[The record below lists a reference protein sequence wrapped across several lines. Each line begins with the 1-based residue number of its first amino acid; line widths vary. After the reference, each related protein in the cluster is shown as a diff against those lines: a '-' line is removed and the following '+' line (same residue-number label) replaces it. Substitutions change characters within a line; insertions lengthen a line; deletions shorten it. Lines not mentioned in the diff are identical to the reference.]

1 MRRSAPTPSKARLM
15 CSANSEHCS
24 TRLVIAGL
32 KGIVEMKETRRSI
45 PAGMLCS
52 MFLFC
57 AVAAGQGPILTSS
70 IFESS
75 VTSAEVYASGVF
87 WVQQAKLT
95 ASDGQPSDLFGFSS
109 ATNGEIAVVG
119 MEYGNRSE
127 AYLFVR
133 STNGWG
139 NMTETARLT
148 PSDGQVGQF
157 GYSVAISGE
166 TVIIGAPGARSAY
179 VYVKPLTG
187 WVDMTETAK
196 LTTGESS
203 GYEVAVSGDVVVSG
217 SADTLG
223 ENYVFVKPRDGWKTS
238 SRPTAKLHTPEFYAS
253 DSCGFCIG
261 INGDTIAVG
270 VPTNFIGEGTVYVF
284 VKPTAGWHGDINPSA
299 TLIASD
305 PGLDDYLGWAVS
317 ANRDTVVAS
326 APDHADLGAI
336 YVFVKPAGGWVSM
349 TQTAELAAGNDL
361 TGTAVGVSANGKT
374 IVAGSPLANVG
385 TNYEEGATYVFNKP
399 TSGWK
404 TTKEFNAEL
413 TALDGSQEAEFG
425 ASVGVSGNTVV
436 TGAPIAT
443 VNGNYAQ
450 GAAYVFVK

>member
-1 MRRSAPTPSKARLM
+1 
-15 CSANSEHCS
+15 
-24 TRLVIAGL
+24 
-32 KGIVEMKETRRSI
+32 MKETRGSI
-45 PAGMLCS
+45 LAGMLCS
-52 MFLFC
+52 VFLFC

-70 IFESS
+70 ISKSS
-75 VTSAEVYASGVF
+75 INSAGAYASGVF

-95 ASDGQPSDLFGFSS
+95 ASDGQPGDLFGFSC
-109 ATNGEIAVVG
+109 AANGEIAVVG

-127 AYLFVR
+127 AYLFVKP
-133 STNGWG
+133 TNGWG
-139 NMTETARLT
+139 DMTETARLT
-148 PSDGQVGQF
+148 PSDGPIGQF
-157 GYSVAISGE
+157 GYSVAISGD
-166 TVIIGAPGARSAY
+166 TVIIGAPGARSVY

-203 GYEVAVSGDVVVSG
+203 GYEVAISGDAVVSG
-217 SADTLG
+217 SAGTLG
-223 ENYVFVKPRDGWKTS
+223 EEYVFVKPREGWMTTR
-238 SRPTAKLHTPEFYAS
+238 RPTAKLHTPEFYAS
-253 DSCGFCIG
+253 GSCGFCIG

-284 VKPTAGWHGDINPSA
+284 VKPTAGWHGDINPTA

-305 PGLDDYLGWAVS
+305 AGLDDYLGWSVS

-326 APDHADLGAI
+326 APYHAELGAT

-349 TQTAELAAGNDL
+349 TQTAELAAGNRL
-361 TGTAVGVSANGKT
+361 TGTAVGVTTNGKT

-385 TNYEEGATYVFNKP
+385 TNYEQGAMYVFNKP

-413 TALDGSQEAEFG
+413 TALDGAQEDELG

-436 TGAPIAT
+436 AGAPTAA